1 MNSTRLASDLS
12 LEDGSRANSVS
23 KYDKVKRA
31 SCVFAVQ
38 ECAPKHRAS
47 SDCVLMHEIFLYLV
61 GFDLMNAHGL
71 MEVYWGVPT
80 PVVLK

>member
-12 LEDGSRANSVS
+12 LEDGSRVNSVS

-47 SDCVLMHEIFLYLV
+47 ADWVLMHEIFLYWW
-61 GFDLMNAHGL
+61 DLFRGML
-71 MEVYWGVPT
+71 MEKWRFVGMT
-80 PVVLK
+80 TAMLK